1 MAREC
6 DSTRLILT
14 EKCSTLREY
23 YKWIEANLHAFEC
36 LVGVISST
44 GVSSVR
50 PSVLISVMYVIST
63 TVPSDPQGGMPT
75 V

>member
-14 EKCSTLREY
+14 EKCSILREY
-23 YKWIEANLHAFEC
+23 YKWIEVNLHVFEC
-36 LVGVISST
+36 LVGIISSA

-50 PSVLISVMYVIST
+50 PSVLISVDVVST
-63 TVPSDPQGGMPT
+63 IVPSDSQGGMPT